1 MSEGAQV
8 VDVHPLIFPQEGLA
22 AFEIDEA
29 GPQRVA
35 ILQLF
40 LYLGVGLVKG
50 ILMVIDG
57 AVLAA
62 KVTPVRYE
70 NYAL

>member
-8 VDVHPLIFPQEGLA
+8 VDVHPLIFPQKRLA
-22 AFEIDEA
+22 SFEIDEA
-29 GPQRVA
+29 GAQRVA
-35 ILQLF
+35 ILQLLF
-40 LYLGVGLVKG
+40 YLGVALVKR
-50 ILMVIDG
+50 ILMIIDG

>member
-8 VDVHPLIFPQEGLA
+8 VDVHPLIFPQERLT
-22 AFEIDEA
+22 AFEIDETRA
-29 GPQRVA
+29 QRVA
-35 ILQLF
+35 ILQFL
-40 LYLGVGLVKG
+40 LYLGVGLVKR
-50 ILMVIDG
+50 ILMIIDG

-70 NYAL
+70 NHAL

>member
-8 VDVHPLIFPQEGLA
+8 VDVHPIILTQERIDY
-22 AFEIDEA
+22 FEIDETRA
-29 GPQRVA
+29 QRVA

-57 AVLAA
+57 AMLAA